1 MAMRIIFMGTPDFSV
16 PVLQALVDAGHDIA
30 AVYTQPPRPAG
41 RRGLELK
48 QSPVH
53 DAAEA
58 LGLDVRTPTSLKSDQ
73 EQQAFAALNAD
84 VAVVVAYGLLLPEAI
99 LQGTRLGCY
108 NGHASLLP
116 RWRGAAPIQR
126 AIMAGDT
133 ETGMM
138 IMKMDVGLDTG
149 PVALT
154 QRVAI
159 GQMMTA
165 GQLHDALA
173 AVGAPLMVEAMAKL
187 EAGALPLV
195 AQADEGIT
203 YAHKI
208 DKAETRIDFEQPSGD
223 VHNHIRGLSP
233 FPGAWC
239 EMQFGDKWE
248 RVKVLASSPGNATAA
263 PGIFVGDGL
272 EIACAGGSV
281 VLQRVQRAGAKA
293 LDGDVFLRGAQ
304 PAAVR

>member
-1 MAMRIIFMGTPDFSV
+1 MRTIFMGTPDFSV
-16 PVLQALVDAGHDIA
+16 PVLQALAAAGHEIV

-48 QSPVH
+48 QSPIH

-58 LGLDVRTPTSLKSDQ
+58 LGLEVRTPTSLKPIEAQ
-73 EQQAFAALNAD
+73 TAFAALEAD
-84 VAVVVAYGLLLPEAI
+84 VAVVVAYGLLLPKPI
-99 LQGTRLGCY
+99 LEGTRLGCY

-154 QRVAI
+154 KRVPI
-159 GQMMTA
+159 SGNMTA
-165 GQLHDALA
+165 GELHDALA
-173 AVGAPLMVEAMAKL
+173 AIGAPLMVQAMAKL
-187 EAGALPLV
+187 QAGGLPLV
-195 AQADEGIT
+195 EQVQDGVT

-208 DKAETRIDFEQPSGD
+208 DKAETRIDWNRPAAD

-239 EMQFGDKWE
+239 EMSFGNKWE
-248 RVKVLASSPGNATAA
+248 RVKVLASA
-263 PGIFVGDGL
+263 PGKAEVQTGELTGDGL
-272 EIACAGGSV
+272 EIGCATGSV
-281 VLQRVQRAGAKA
+281 MLEQVQRAGAKA
-293 LDGDVFLRGAQ
+293 MDAQTFLRGVR
-304 PAAVR
+304 PTAVR

>member
-1 MAMRIIFMGTPDFSV
+1 MRIIFMGTPDFSV
-16 PVLQALVDAGHDIA
+16 TILQALAAAGHDIV
-30 AVYTQPPRPAG
+30 AVYSQPPRPAG

-53 DAAEA
+53 DAADA
-58 LGLDVRTPTSLKSDQ
+58 LGLEVRTPTSLKSAD
-73 EQQAFAALNAD
+73 EQTAFTALNAD
-84 VAVVVAYGLLLPEAI
+84 VAVVVAYGLLLPKPI
-99 LQGTRLGCY
+99 LEGTRLGCY

-133 ETGMM
+133 ETGIM

-149 PVALT
+149 PVALSWPVDIAPT
-154 QRVAI
+154 
-159 GQMMTA
+159 MTS

-173 AVGAPLMVEAMAKL
+173 AIGAPLMVQAMAKL
-187 EAGALPLV
+187 ETDDLPLTE
-195 AQADEGIT
+195 QSSEGVT

-208 DKAETRIDFEQPSGD
+208 DKAETRIDWNKSCES

-239 EMQFGDKWE
+239 EMRFGDKWE
-248 RVKVLASSPGNATAA
+248 RVKVLTSSIGDASSKPAKL
-263 PGIFVGDGL
+263 VGDDL
-272 EIACAGGSV
+272 AVACENGSV
-281 VLQRVQRAGAKA
+281 QLERVQRAGGKA
-293 LDGDVFLRGAQ
+293 LDAKTFLRGVQ
-304 PAAVR
+304 PSAVR

>member
-1 MAMRIIFMGTPDFSV
+1 MRIIFMGTPDFSV
-16 PVLQALVDAGHDIA
+16 PILQALATAGHDIV
-30 AVYTQPPRPAG
+30 AVYSQPPRPAG

-58 LGLDVRTPTSLKSDQ
+58 LGIEARTPVSLKSPE
-73 EQQAFAALNAD
+73 EQAAFAALEAD
-84 VAVVVAYGLLLPEAI
+84 VAVVVAYGLLLPKPI
-99 LQGTRLGCY
+99 LEGTRLGCY

-126 AIMAGDT
+126 AIMAGDA

-154 QRVAI
+154 ERVAI
-159 GQMMTA
+159 AENMTA

-173 AVGAPLMVEAMAKL
+173 TVGAPLMVEAMAKL
-187 EAGALPLV
+187 EAGDLPLTE
-195 AQADEGIT
+195 QASDGVT

-208 DKAETRIDFEQPSGD
+208 DKAETRIDWNRPAID

-248 RVKVLASSPGNATAA
+248 RVKVLASAIGTSPAA
-263 PGIFVGDGL
+263 PAQLIGDGL
-272 EIACAGGSV
+272 EIGCATASV
-281 VLQRVQRAGAKA
+281 KLDHVQRAGAKA
-293 LDGDVFLRGAQ
+293 MDAETFLRGIR
-304 PAAVR
+304 PTAVR

>member
-1 MAMRIIFMGTPDFSV
+1 MRIIFMGTPDFSV
-16 PVLQALVDAGHDIA
+16 PVLQALAAAGHDIV

-58 LGLDVRTPTSLKSDQ
+58 LGLDVRTPTSLKSSD
-73 EQQAFAALNAD
+73 EQAAFAALDAD
-84 VAVVVAYGLLLPEAI
+84 VAVVVAYGLLLPKPI
-99 LQGTRLGCY
+99 LEGTRLGCY

-154 QRVAI
+154 KRVPI
-159 GQMMTA
+159 SKNMTA

-173 AVGAPLMVEAMAKL
+173 AIGAPLMVQALAKL
-187 EAGALPLV
+187 EAGDLPLTE
-195 AQADEGIT
+195 QASDGVT

-208 DKAETRIDFEQPSGD
+208 DKAETRIDWNRPATD

-248 RVKVLASSPGNATAA
+248 RVKVLASALGTSQAA
-263 PGIFVGDGL
+263 PAHLTGDGL
-272 EIACAGGSV
+272 EIGCATGSIR
-281 VLQRVQRAGAKA
+281 LDHVQRAGAKA
-293 LDGDVFLRGAQ
+293 MDAETFLHGIR
-304 PAAVR
+304 PTAVR